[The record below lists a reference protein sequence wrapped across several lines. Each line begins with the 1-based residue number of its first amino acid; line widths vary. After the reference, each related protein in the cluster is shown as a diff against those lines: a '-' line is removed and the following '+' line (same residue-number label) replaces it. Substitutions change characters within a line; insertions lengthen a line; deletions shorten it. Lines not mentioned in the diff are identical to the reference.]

1 MTPKVAL
8 IMGSDSDFE
17 KLKGCVSKLKEF
29 NIEVD
34 VNVISAH
41 RTPDKAAEFAKNAEE
56 NGIEVIICAA
66 GMAAHL
72 GGVIAAH
79 TTVPVIGIPIKST
92 LDGMDALLAT
102 VQMPPGIPVA
112 TVGIDN
118 GTNAAILAAQMLA
131 IKYDY
136 LKVALKDAKVKMVEG
151 VEAKNKKIKEL
162 VDAAATEQIK
172 KDIAI
177 NKAAKLVAAGASY
190 EDVYLTFQESF
201 EKPGRDGKRWG
212 KPF

>member
-1 MTPKVAL
+1 MAKAAL

-17 KLKGCVSKLKEF
+17 KLKGCIEKLKSF
-29 NIEVD
+29 SIEVD

-41 RTPDKAAEFAKNAEE
+41 RTPDLAAEFAKSAEA
-56 NGIEVIICAA
+56 NGIDVIICAA

-79 TTVPVIGIPIKST
+79 TIIPVIGIPIKST

-118 GTNAAILAAQMLA
+118 GTNAAILAAQMMSL
-131 IKYDY
+131 KYDY
-136 LKVALKDAKVKMVEG
+136 LKDMIRNEKKKMVDGVMKKNEKVKQM
-151 VEAKNKKIKEL
+151 
-162 VDAAATEQIK
+162 
-172 KDIAI
+172 
-177 NKAAKLVAAGASY
+177 AS
-190 EDVYLTFQESF
+190 EI
-201 EKPGRDGKRWG
+201 
-212 KPF
+212 

>member
-1 MTPKVAL
+1 MSAPKVAL

-17 KLKGCVSKLKEF
+17 KLKGCVTKLKEF
-29 NIEVD
+29 KIEVD

-41 RTPDKAAEFAKNAEE
+41 RTPDKAADFAKNALE

-79 TTVPVIGIPIKST
+79 TIVPVIGIPIEST
-92 LDGMDALLAT
+92 LQGMDALLAT

-112 TVGIDN
+112 TVGINN
-118 GTNAAILAAQMLA
+118 GTNAAILAAQILS

-136 LKVALKDAKVKMVEG
+136 LKDMLKNEKQRMVEG
-151 VEAKNKKIKEL
+151 VNKKNEK
-162 VDAAATEQIK
+162 VKAAAAE
-172 KDIAI
+172 
-177 NKAAKLVAAGASY
+177 L
-190 EDVYLTFQESF
+190 
-201 EKPGRDGKRWG
+201 
-212 KPF
+212 

>member
-1 MTPKVAL
+1 MAKAAL

-17 KLKGCVSKLKEF
+17 KLKGCISKLKSF
-29 NIEVD
+29 DIEVD

-41 RTPDKAAEFAKNAEE
+41 RTPDRAAEFAKSAEN
-56 NGIEVIICAA
+56 NGIDVIICAA

-79 TTVPVIGIPIKST
+79 TILPVIGIPIKST

-118 GTNAAILAAQMLA
+118 GTNAAILAAQIMSL
-131 IKYDY
+131 KYDY
-136 LKVALKDAKVKMVEG
+136 LKDKLRAEKEKMVDG
-151 VEAKNKKIKEL
+151 VMKKDEKIKKQVAEL
-162 VDAAATEQIK
+162 
-172 KDIAI
+172 
-177 NKAAKLVAAGASY
+177 
-190 EDVYLTFQESF
+190 
-201 EKPGRDGKRWG
+201 
-212 KPF
+212 